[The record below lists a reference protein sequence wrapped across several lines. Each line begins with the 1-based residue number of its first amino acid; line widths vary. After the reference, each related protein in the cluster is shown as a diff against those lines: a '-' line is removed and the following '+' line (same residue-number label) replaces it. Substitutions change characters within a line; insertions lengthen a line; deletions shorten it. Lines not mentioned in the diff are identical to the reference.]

1 MKLNEIAERLG
12 LALLSPPQANDSWP
26 DVTRGFASDLLS
38 EVLAQAPA
46 GGLLVTVQTHLNVVA
61 VASHTQ
67 LAAIVFAGDRRPE
80 PEVCRK
86 AEDEAIPLFGSLE
99 TAFDLVGKL
108 YALGLR
114 GPSA

>member
-1 MKLNEIAERLG
+1 VKLNEIAERLN
-12 LALLSPPQANDSWP
+12 LDSLTPPASPSWP
-26 DVTRGFASDLLS
+26 DVTQGFASDLLS
-38 EVLAQAPA
+38 DVLAYAPS

-67 LAAIVFAGDRRPE
+67 LVAIVFAGGRRPE
-80 PEVCRK
+80 LKVCRK
-86 AEDEAIPLFGSLE
+86 AQEEGIALFSSLE

-114 GPSA
+114 GPSV